1 MIEIR
6 HLNLI
11 SEIVSTGNITRAARK
26 LHLTQ
31 PSLSHQLKEIE
42 SRLGVLLFLRINKT
56 MTLTPAGKRLLQA
69 AEFILPE
76 IERAEKEIR
85 TIDRNGRE
93 LRLSTHCY
101 TNYHWLPAFMKTFRV
116 MHPEVSIEIVTAAM
130 SAPVEF
136 LLNGKIDLA
145 LTSQKTKDH
154 GVHFEKLFDDEY
166 VLLVPKDHKL
176 ARKPF
181 VVPGD
186 FAEDNLITYTEDFNR
201 SYFGQHVLVPAGVVP
216 PKITQMQLTENRV
229 ELVRAGMG
237 ITVLSRWL
245 GRPLVGNGN
254 DIAMVRIT
262 KSGFYRPWFIVTLKQ
277 KTKDPLLQSF
287 REHLEKQQLGS
298 RKKSQG

>member
-11 SEIVSTGNITRAARK
+11 NEIVTTGNVTRAAQK

-42 SRLGVLLFLRINKT
+42 SRLGVQLFLRVNKT
-56 MTLTPAGKRLLQA
+56 MTLTPAGKRLLKA
-69 AEFILPE
+69 AESILPE
-76 IERAEKEIR
+76 IQRTEKEIR
-85 TIDRNGRE
+85 SIDKNGRE
-93 LRLSTHCY
+93 LRVSTHCY
-101 TNYHWLPAFMKTFRV
+101 TNYHWLPTFMKTFRV
-116 MHPEVSIEIVTAAM
+116 KHPEVTIEIVTEAM

-145 LTSQKTKDH
+145 LTSQKTKDR

-166 VLLVPKDHKL
+166 VLLVPKGHKL

-181 VVPGD
+181 AVPVD

-201 SYFGQHVLVPAGVVP
+201 SYFGRHVLVPARVIP
-216 PKITQMQLTENRV
+216 PKITQMQLTEARV
-229 ELVRAGMG
+229 EMVRAGMG

-245 GRPLVGNGN
+245 VRPLVGHGN

-262 KSGFYRPWFIVTLKQ
+262 KSGFYRPWYLVTLEQ
-277 KTKDPLLQSF
+277 QSKDPLLQTF
-287 REHLEKQQLGS
+287 REHLEKQQLGT
-298 RKKSQG
+298 KLPL